1 MIDFRLARFAL
12 VGLANTAVGLAVIV
26 GCKALL
32 GMTDAPANFTGY
44 AIALLLG
51 FTLNQ
56 RWTFGYAG
64 NAQSA
69 FARYLLVLGC
79 AYLANL
85 ATVMAAI
92 DWLHLNSYLAQAA
105 GIVPYTVTSYLGSRL
120 FAFPATNRGAQ
131 IDGSRQQSAGGA
143 ARLSASHRIHPK

>member
-12 VGLANTAVGLAVIV
+12 VGLANTAVGLAIIF

-32 GMTDAPANFTGY
+32 GMADAPANLTGY
-44 AIALLLG
+44 TIALLLG
-51 FTLNQ
+51 FTLNR
-56 RWTFGYAG
+56 RWTFGHAG
-64 NAQSA
+64 NPQAA

-92 DWLHLNSYLAQAA
+92 DWLHLDSYLAQAA

-120 FAFPATNRGAQ
+120 FAFPATKRDAH
-131 IDGSRQQSAGGA
+131 IDRSRQEAQT
-143 ARLSASHRIHPK
+143 ARSG